1 MGKRKKDPAETR
13 EQRAE
18 RKRKL
23 CEAGEWTQCMCFLA
37 RKGRFCNMA
46 RAGGTLYCGVHF
58 GEGGLASARGP
69 GGRARVP
76 CPLDPSHTVFA
87 DQVAAHV
94 RVCTAARARAAR
106 ARRTT
111 SATRTAARPGAAR
124 SRRAAAAA
132 RSTRARCSRGARD
145 ARGARRRARAP
156 MLPAP
161 RAAAGATRRPTAP
174 PRPAP
179 PRPTPAE
186 GDPPPKPTPPRG
198 RRAGRA
204 PSRRTGRHVA
214 QQGSIVAH
222 LARKGLL
229 EARTSS
235 SSSARAAARSRP
247 RCARRGPRR
256 TSCSSSGRA

>member
-94 RVCTAARARAAR
+94 RVCTAARAR
-106 ARRTT
+106 
-111 SATRTAARPGAAR
+111 
-124 SRRAAAAA
+124 
-132 RSTRARCSRGARD
+132 D
-145 ARGARRRARAP
+145 ALARAP
-156 MLPAP
+156 YYERDANGG
-161 RAAAGATRRPTAP
+161 RAGAAGGGADAAALADAAVLVAYLGVCAYAAASAALGAPGDALPVVSSAAKRAVGIAPDAP
-174 PRPAP
+174 PPDDEAGGPGGGRDSP
-179 PRPTPAE
+179 P
-186 GDPPPKPTPPRG
+186 
-198 RRAGRA
+198 
-204 PSRRTGRHVA
+204 
-214 QQGSIVAH
+214 
-222 LARKGLL
+222 
-229 EARTSS
+229 
-235 SSSARAAARSRP
+235 
-247 RCARRGPRR
+247 
-256 TSCSSSGRA
+256 